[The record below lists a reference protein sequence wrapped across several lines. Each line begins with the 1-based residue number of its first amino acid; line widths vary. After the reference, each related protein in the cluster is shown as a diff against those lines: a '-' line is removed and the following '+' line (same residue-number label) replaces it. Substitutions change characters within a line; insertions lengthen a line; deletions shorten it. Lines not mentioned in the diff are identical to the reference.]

1 MLALFSLAE
10 DSRFSF
16 SLSLQNHHDLSFL
29 FHPDHPVRQRGR
41 GPVVVA
47 ALPHLFWVLSSKMR
61 DLDPSLCLHAYLG
74 QRTCLPVPAL
84 CSLGWRNNCLP
95 RIPDE
100 SSDGQ
105 GTSSDDGDH
114 GLHGLVGPLGLR
126 VKTAGNRN

>member
-1 MLALFSLAE
+1 MALFSLAE

-16 SLSLQNHHDLSFL
+16 SLSLQNHRDLSFL
-29 FHPDHPVRQRGR
+29 FHLDHPVRQRGR
-41 GPVVVA
+41 DPVVVA

-74 QRTCLPVPAL
+74 QRTCLLVPAL
-84 CSLGWRNNCLP
+84 YSLGWRNNCLP

-114 GLHGLVGPLGLR
+114 GHHGLVGPLGLR

>member
-10 DSRFSF
+10 DSRSSF
-16 SLSLQNHHDLSFL
+16 SLSLQNHRDLSSL
-29 FHPDHPVRQRGR
+29 FHPDHHVRQRGR

-47 ALPHLFWVLSSKMR
+47 APLHLFWVLSLKMR
-61 DLDPSLCLHAYLG
+61 DLDPSLCLHACLG
-74 QRTCLPVPAL
+74 QRTCLLVPAL
-84 CSLGWRNNCLP
+84 YSLGWRNNCLP
-95 RIPDE
+95 RTLDE

-105 GTSSDDGDH
+105 GTSSGDGDH